1 MYPMILKPAL
11 KDYIWGGQRLKTE
24 FHKQCD
30 YTKLAES
37 WELSCHK
44 DGLSIINNGELQ
56 GKSLLDYINSDRQ
69 NILGT
74 KCEKF
79 DYFPILI
86 KLIDAK
92 DNLSIQVHPDDEY
105 ALKNEGQYG
114 KNEMWYVI
122 DANPDSF
129 IYYGFNRDI
138 SPDEFKERIENNSFL
153 EILNKVKVKKGDTFF
168 IESGTI
174 HAIGSGILLAE
185 VQQSSNLTYRV
196 YDYNRLGNDGRPREL
211 HVDKAAE
218 VVNFNKKLKQEYT
231 IIQSECENYSSALL
245 SSCNHFNVYLHDIRK
260 EIKLE
265 ANRESFQCL
274 LCLYGNL
281 NIESDNS
288 KIEIRKGQTIFIP
301 ANYGKYNVIGT
312 GQLLLTT
319 I

>member
-138 SPDEFKERIENNSFL
+138 SPNEFKERIKNNSFL

-185 VQQSSNLTYRV
+185 VQQNSNLTYRV
-196 YDYNRLGNDGRPREL
+196 YDYNRLGNDGWPREL

-218 VVNFNKKLKQEYT
+218 VINFSKKVVSEFNSSIDDEYNKLKLIT
-231 IIQSECENYSSALL
+231 
-245 SSCNHFNVYLHDIRK
+245 SCDYFRTYKIAVNNAIN
-260 EIKLE
+260 LE
-265 ANRESFQCL
+265 TNGETFHCL
-274 LCLYGNL
+274 VNLEGKL
-281 NIESDNS
+281 NI
-288 KIEIRKGQTIFIP
+288 KIDASVTEMKKGQTVFIP
-301 ANYGKYNVIGT
+301 ANLEKYEVEGNGE
-312 GQLLLTT
+312 LLFITV
-319 I
+319 

>member
-138 SPDEFKERIENNSFL
+138 SPNEFKERIKNNSFL

-168 IESGTI
+168 IKSGTI

-185 VQQSSNLTYRV
+185 VQQNSNLTYRV
-196 YDYNRLGNDGRPREL
+196 YDYNRLGNDGKPREL
-211 HVDKAAE
+211 HVDRAAD
-218 VVNFNKKLKQEYT
+218 VINFSKKQVPECYSHIEYKYNKMKL
-231 IIQSECENYSSALL
+231 I
-245 SSCNHFNVYLHDIRK
+245 SSCEYFSAYKITVNNAINLETNGETFHCLVNLEGKFN
-260 EIKLE
+260 IKTVTSE
-265 ANRESFQCL
+265 TEM
-274 LCLYGNL
+274 
-281 NIESDNS
+281 
-288 KIEIRKGQTIFIP
+288 KKGQTVFIP
-301 ANYGKYNVIGT
+301 ANLEKYKIEGNGE
-312 GQLLLTT
+312 LLLTT
-319 I
+319 V

>member
-24 FHKQCD
+24 FNKQCE

-44 DGLSIINNGELQ
+44 DGLSIIDNGEHK
-56 GKSLLDYINSDRQ
+56 GKLLLEYINSDRQ

-79 DYFPILI
+79 NNFPILI

-92 DNLSIQVHPDDEY
+92 DNLSIQVHPGDEY

-122 DANPDSF
+122 EANPDSF

-138 SPDEFKERIENNSFL
+138 SPEEFKERIKNNSFL
-153 EILNKVKVKKGDTFF
+153 ETLNKVKVKNGDTFF

-174 HAIGSGILLAE
+174 HAIGGGILLAE
-185 VQQSSNLTYRV
+185 VQQNSNLTYRV
-196 YDYNRLGNDGRPREL
+196 YDYNRLGNDGKPREL

-218 VVNFNKKLKQEYT
+218 VINFNKKLVPEFNISLDDKYNKMKL
-231 IIQSECENYSSALL
+231 I
-245 SSCNHFNVYLHDIRK
+245 SSCEYFSTYKIMVDNVITLETNGEAFHCLVNLEGKFN
-260 EIKLE
+260 IKTDTFE
-265 ANRESFQCL
+265 TEM
-274 LCLYGNL
+274 
-281 NIESDNS
+281 E
-288 KIEIRKGQTIFIP
+288 KGQTVFIP
-301 ANYGKYNVIGT
+301 ANLEKYEVEGNGE
-312 GQLLLTT
+312 LLFIT